1 MQSKHNSSS
10 PKSPRSLPVALG
22 LALLAATLVTTAGL
36 PPDEQPKPEA
46 QQPPPAPTVPPE
58 LEKMHAEELHHFAT
72 SPGFG
77 RGRMDYL
84 PRWSAVTLAGKRYQV
99 VRPDLIALET
109 KPTAYLNSGAESISM
124 AVLTN
129 KASKVHLPTRPIT
142 SEESLAITELRD
154 GKDIVQ
160 QAGKTQIQPN
170 GARSSVEVPVIRVV
184 GAMRATAGCAKCHEV
199 PQGTLLGAFSYT
211 LVPADKISPSFP
223 AVLGNV
229 PTRPSP

>member
-1 MQSKHNSSS
+1 MQTKHNPSA
-10 PKSPRSLPVALG
+10 PKHRRPLPVVLG
-22 LALLAATLVTTAGL
+22 LALLAAAFVATAGL
-36 PPDEQPKPEA
+36 PPEEQPKPEP
-46 QQPPPAPTVPPE
+46 QQPPPAPAVPPE

-109 KPTAYLNSGAESISM
+109 KPVAYLPFGDESVSM
-124 AVLTN
+124 ATLTN
-129 KASKVHLPTRPIT
+129 KAAKVYLRTRPIT
-142 SEESLAITELRD
+142 AEESRAILELRG
-154 GKDIVQ
+154 GKDIVHE
-160 QAGKTQIQPN
+160 AGLLKVQPIE
-170 GARSSVEVPVIRVV
+170 AKSPAEVPVVRVV

-211 LVPADKISPSFP
+211 LVPADTANRMVFLQVY
-223 AVLGNV
+223 ANV
-229 PTRPSP
+229 P